1 MEAQNFKVCRLR
13 SLANVH
19 QAAAAFA
26 AHKDPPLM
34 AIDQAVTAQR
44 FALDAHC
51 QQIPAGPS
59 WNAKR

>member
-1 MEAQNFKVCRLR
+1 M
-13 SLANVH
+13 LANVH

-44 FALDAHC
+44 FALEAHR